1 MPDSD
6 PIESVLTSIKK
17 VLNIPADVTVF
28 DPDII
33 MHINTAFAK
42 LHQLGVGPSDGFSIV
57 DEEAEWGDF
66 LTELPLNMVRTY
78 VYLEVRL
85 VFDPPTASVLTAMEK
100 QRDELVWRLSVAAED
115 LREGVSFA

>member
-6 PIESVLTSIKK
+6 PIESVLASIKK

-33 MHINTAFAK
+33 MHTNTAFAK
-42 LHQLGVGPSDGFSIV
+42 LHQLGVGPSDGFFIA

-66 LTELPLNMVRTY
+66 STELPLNMVRTY
-78 VYLEVRL
+78 VYMEVRL

-100 QRDELVWRLSVAAED
+100 QRDELAWRLSVAAED